1 MSKHIGTH
9 QITFAK
15 CDGSA
20 NTDSD
25 CLSTPY
31 SKHYS
36 VAVYAVLDDLKKTN
50 NLQSPYIF
58 ELTLGPKGCDTNS
71 IERMIP
77 RMPFANI
84 YSLKSKEIERFGYQ
98 PVHTQEGCPAK
109 VSLKLVTEPKKA
121 INELIRSVNTINF
134 AGLEIQTSD
143 STFIGSYA
151 RYEIVYEIFAIDH
164 TTIVDSQSR

>member
-1 MSKHIGTH
+1 MLICDRAESLCSEISDFIELDEETKRFIKMSKHIGTH

-71 IERMIP
+71 IVRMIP

-98 PVHTQEGCPAK
+98 PVHT
-109 VSLKLVTEPKKA
+109 
-121 INELIRSVNTINF
+121 
-134 AGLEIQTSD
+134 
-143 STFIGSYA
+143 
-151 RYEIVYEIFAIDH
+151 
-164 TTIVDSQSR
+164 